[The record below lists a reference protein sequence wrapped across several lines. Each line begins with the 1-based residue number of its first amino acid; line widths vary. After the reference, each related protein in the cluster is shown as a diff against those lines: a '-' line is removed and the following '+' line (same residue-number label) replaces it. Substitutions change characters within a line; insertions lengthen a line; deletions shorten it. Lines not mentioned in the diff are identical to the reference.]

1 MYRRKHHTQRSGDTR
16 HLDSIGNAMGYLSGG
31 QHIAF
36 GDCIKLIMGSLREEP
51 KTGKMMDLDYLGR
64 NKHVKIRINI
74 VSQYVCLTMSCA

>member
-1 MYRRKHHTQRSGDTR
+1 MYRRKHHAQRSGGTR

-36 GDCIKLIMGSLREEP
+36 GDCTKFIMVSLREEP
-51 KTGKMMDLDYLGR
+51 KTGKMMYLDHLRR
-64 NKHVKIRINI
+64 NKREIRINI